1 MGEQTVEEV
10 SDEVQKRDF
19 MKALLA
25 DVRALEYMLDN
36 DQFETGIRRI
46 GAEQEMFLVDKA
58 RKPNCSA
65 VQMME
70 RIKDPRFTFELA
82 QYNLEANLSPRELRG
97 DCLRKMER
105 EGVELVQLARRE
117 AAKMDNDVVLVGIL
131 PTLTR
136 DDLTLDSM
144 VPMPRYMALN
154 DAIVA
159 LRGSEF
165 GLSIKGSDQLD
176 LAHDNVMLEACN
188 ASFQVHFQVAPDEF
202 ARLYNIAQVV
212 TAPVLAAAVNSP
224 LLVGSRL
231 WHETRIAVFE
241 HSIDARSEVHRARG
255 HQPRVHFGDRWVED
269 SVLEIF
275 QEDIA
280 RFRVVLT
287 TESDED
293 PMALAMQGKAPK
305 LNALRLHNG
314 TVYRWNRACYGIT
327 DGKPHLRI
335 EQRVLP
341 SGPTVLDEVSNA
353 AFFFGL
359 MSEMAAEVGD
369 VRERMSFSDA
379 RSNFL
384 AAARYGMK
392 AQFNWFEGEQIT
404 ASELI
409 LDQLLPLARS
419 GLRRVNIRKR
429 DVDRYMGVIE
439 KRVSAR
445 RSGAR
450 WALESLEAM
459 GSEKSNHERLRN
471 LTSSIIKQQ
480 IPETPIHE
488 WELAEFC
495 ETQDWRES
503 YRTVGQFMTTD
514 LFTVR
519 PDDLM
524 DFAAS
529 LMDWKH
535 IRHVPVEDN
544 SGHLVGLVSH
554 RALLRIV
561 ANGLQEGAC
570 TVVVKEIMKE
580 NPVTVGPDCSTVE
593 AMRIM
598 RQKKVACLPVV
609 GSGNQLVG
617 VITEADLL
625 GVAGKLLEELLA

>member
-1 MGEQTVEEV
+1 M
-10 SDEVQKRDF
+10 
-19 MKALLA
+19 
-25 DVRALEYMLDN
+25 
-36 DQFETGIRRI
+36 
-46 GAEQEMFLVDKA
+46 
-58 RKPNCSA
+58 
-65 VQMME
+65 
-70 RIKDPRFTFELA
+70 
-82 QYNLEANLSPRELRG
+82 
-97 DCLRKMER
+97 
-105 EGVELVQLARRE
+105 
-117 AAKMDNDVVLVGIL
+117 VGIL

-136 DDLTLDSM
+136 DDLTLESM
-144 VPMPRYMALN
+144 VPMPRYLALN

-165 GLSIKGSDQLD
+165 ELSIKGSDQLD

-224 LLVGSRL
+224 LLVGRRL

-241 HSIDARSEVHRARG
+241 HSIDARSEAHRARG
-255 HQPRVHFGDRWVED
+255 HQPRVHFGDKWVDD

-293 PMALAMQGKAPK
+293 PLALAEQGKAPK

-359 MSEMAAEVGD
+359 MSEMAAEVSD
-369 VRERMSFSDA
+369 IRERMSFTDA

-392 AQFNWFEGEQIT
+392 AQFSWFEGEQVT

-419 GLRRVNIRKR
+419 GLQRVNIRRR

-450 WALESLEAM
+450 WALESLDAM
-459 GSEKSNHERLRN
+459 GEDKSSHERLRN
-471 LTSSIIKQQ
+471 LTASIIKQQ

-488 WELAEFC
+488 WELAELC
-495 ETQDWRES
+495 ETQDWRDS

-544 SGHLVGLVSH
+544 AGCLVGLVSH
-554 RALLRIV
+554 RSLLRIV

-580 NPVTVGPDCSTVE
+580 DPITVGPETSTVE

-598 RQKKVACLPVV
+598 REKSVACLPVV
-609 GSGNQLVG
+609 GSGNRLVG

-625 GVAGKLLEELLA
+625 GVAGKLLEEFLEQKS